1 MPVIEVARL
10 RTRAAV
16 TDVSFTVER
25 GEIFGIVGPSRAG
38 KSTTVECVAGLRR
51 PGGGT
56 VRVLGL
62 DARRDGAEL
71 RRRVGIQL
79 QHAELPGKLRVW
91 EALDLYSS
99 FYRQPADWRELLDAF
114 GLSAWHDTAFGALT
128 TVAKRRLA
136 VALALV
142 GDPEIA
148 IFDELTAGLDTVD
161 RHDTWSLLES
171 VRNRGVTVVFVTR
184 CEEEAVKVCDH
195 ATVWSR

>member
-99 FYRQPADWRELLDAF
+99 FYPQPADWRELLDAF

-128 TVAKRRLA
+128 IVAKRRLA

-148 IFDELTAGLDTVD
+148 IFDAASPSSSSRGARKKPPRSATTPRCG
-161 RHDTWSLLES
+161 RHDTT
-171 VRNRGVTVVFVTR
+171 GH
-184 CEEEAVKVCDH
+184 CGGEAPP
-195 ATVWSR
+195 A